1 MSVKR
6 ISLASSYPTLKDDTS
21 LQEVMGG
28 DRFLLRM
35 LLILFG
41 AGVISFRKLGTLPGT
56 VVSLESVRTCMSQ
69 RTEGLEQ

>member
-6 ISLASSYPTLKDDTS
+6 ISLASSYPTLKDETS

-41 AGVISFRKLGTLPGT
+41 AVISSRKTRHFARHCS
-56 VVSLESVRTCMSQ
+56 VS
-69 RTEGLEQ
+69 